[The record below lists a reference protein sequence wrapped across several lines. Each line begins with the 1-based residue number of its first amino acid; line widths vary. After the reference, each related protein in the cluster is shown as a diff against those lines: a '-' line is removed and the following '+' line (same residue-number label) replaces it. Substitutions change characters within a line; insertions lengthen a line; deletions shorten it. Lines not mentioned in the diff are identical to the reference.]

1 MGYQEPATPT
11 VTNNSPT
18 KGLLDKIMIP
28 KRAKNYDL
36 RFNWLKCREA
46 QKQFD
51 WIWKPG
57 KINRADYHSK
67 KHPIKVYQEKRPE
80 FVTAPAA

>member
-1 MGYQEPATPT
+1 
-11 VTNNSPT
+11 
-18 KGLLDKIMIP
+18 MIP